1 MVLLSIPHKWITS
14 EIKTRVDV
22 HATTSKDSGFLSKE
36 SQESTEK
43 ENQKVQEEEP
53 TVSFDELKEKIKA
66 MPKFRPFHST
76 GKKKVFLISKVK
88 RNHKSVFSFF
98 HINI

>member
-76 GKKKVFLISKVK
+76 GKKKG
-88 RNHKSVFSFF
+88 FS
-98 HINI
+98 NIEGQTRS